1 MDQHLHPIPADLA
14 DEAESL
20 WQANAG
26 VYKGSLTAGEGLRAG
41 LIGEVL
47 VMEQLRRH
55 GLPVERTGGP
65 DNDLLV
71 LGRRV
76 EVKTTRQAGTRVRP
90 SYNAHVEDRSHRG
103 LRQQEC
109 DAYVFCRV
117 DYDHLYGAI
126 LGWDL
131 PFNITGR
138 KGRWVLQKAGT
149 EIMGSGKPAPA
160 DNWVLPVS
168 RLPSIT
174 LLPDYIRHWHK
185 SAA

>member
-14 DEAESL
+14 DEAQSL
-20 WQANAG
+20 WQSNAG
-26 VYKGSLTAGEGLRAG
+26 VYRGSITGGEGLQAG

-55 GLPVERTGGP
+55 GLSVERTGGP

-71 LGRRV
+71 LGCCRI
-76 EVKTTRQAGTRVRP
+76 EVKTTRQAGTLVRP
-90 SYNAHVEDRSHRG
+90 DYHAHVEDRSHRG
-103 LRQQEC
+103 LGQQAC

-117 DYDHLYGAI
+117 DYDHQHGAI

-138 KGRWVLQKAGT
+138 KGRWALQRAG
-149 EIMGSGKPAPA
+149 EVMGSGKPAPA

-168 RLPSIT
+168 RLPSVI

-185 SAA
+185 SAP